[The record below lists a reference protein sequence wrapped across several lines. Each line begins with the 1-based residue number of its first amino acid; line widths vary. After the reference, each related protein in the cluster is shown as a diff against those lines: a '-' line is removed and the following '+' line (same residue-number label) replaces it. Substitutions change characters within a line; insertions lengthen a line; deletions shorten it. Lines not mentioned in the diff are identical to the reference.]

1 MTFGKEVS
9 ESTHL
14 HTHREAIMHVAI
26 LYGYGFNASGSAIY
40 AMNMV
45 EALRKEG
52 HDVTLFCHET
62 REDLIQTQPGFQALH
77 TDWGWLLFNS
87 EGTERCHMRSITEK
101 PIPVSYARPELQ
113 GVTTVSDLTPEQRA
127 EYVDRMTQHLENV
140 HSECAIDMVIVHHL
154 SLLVEVGAR
163 FQDAHA
169 VPFHVVVHGTALHY
183 VIRELPEVRDTVAEH
198 IQSATSVVALNPSV
212 KARVLADLPEA
223 HEVITITPPGVN
235 AELFRPRTT
244 PNQQKV
250 VGFVGRMTLDKGV
263 HNLMAAFVDVHDQLP
278 GVKLD
283 LFGHGPDMDALREAH
298 AAMAVGDKE
307 RFIEACRVQA
317 SHGRTPELAEEV
329 MAGFE
334 AYMASVDEGWGE
346 RARSAAWN
354 IHFRGYVVQRELAA
368 CYRGFDIMVLPSI
381 VPEAF
386 PLVLLES
393 MASGVVSVASN
404 DAGQGWLL
412 GQVESEISEVDG
424 RLTYEPT
431 HATCVAEL
439 GERVASL
446 IAEPPQGGFA
456 ERAHQFVESHYC
468 WRNIVNQIMSANP
481 RARVLGTLDEE
492 TFAAAD

>member
-9 ESTHL
+9 GTTQQ
-14 HTHREAIMHVAI
+14 HTNREAIMHIAI

-45 EALRKEG
+45 EALRREG

-62 REDLIQTQPGFQALH
+62 REDLILTQPGFQALH

-113 GVTTVSDLTPEQRA
+113 GVTTVSELTSAERA

-163 FQDAHA
+163 FQASRNI
-169 VPFHVVVHGTALHY
+169 PFHVIVHGTALHY
-183 VIRELPEVRDTVAEH
+183 VIRELPDVREQVAEH
-198 IQSATSVVALNPSV
+198 IQRAASVVALNPSV
-212 KARVLADLPEA
+212 KERVLAELPEA

-235 AELFRPRTT
+235 AELFRPRTA
-244 PNQQKV
+244 PSEQKV
-250 VGFVGRMTLDKGV
+250 IGFVGRMTLDKGV

-283 LFGHGPDMDALREAH
+283 LFGHGPDMEALREAH
-298 AAMAVGDKE
+298 TAMAMGDKE
-307 RFIEACRVQA
+307 RFVEVCRIQA
-317 SHGRTPELAEEV
+317 SRGRTPELAEEV

-334 AYMASVDEGWGE
+334 AYMARVDDGWGE
-346 RARSAAWN
+346 RAKSAAWN

-412 GQVESEISEVDG
+412 RQVESEISEVDG
-424 RLTYEPT
+424 RLTYDPEPSR
-431 HATCVAEL
+431 CVAEL

-456 ERAHQFVESHYC
+456 QSAHQFVENHYC
-468 WRNIVNQIMSANP
+468 WRSIVNQIMSANP
-481 RARVLGTLDEE
+481 RAHALGSLDEE
-492 TFAAAD
+492 TFVAAE